1 MSGKAT
7 VAKAHSKTPDPSGRR
22 LECAMVS
29 KVDST
34 PLHISKFMKPPIFTS
49 YDIANQ
55 LCWFAEY
62 NKGGFFAKLTVAKQ
76 QLPKHIQRRQ
86 TLR

>member
-1 MSGKAT
+1 MLF
-7 VAKAHSKTPDPSGRR
+7 HP
-22 LECAMVS
+22 
-29 KVDST
+29 T

-62 NKGGFFAKLTVAKQ
+62 NSVQSKPFRCTHPIFYLWCKFHFICSPYGRPYMVRT
-76 QLPKHIQRRQ
+76 PCI
-86 TLR
+86 

>member
-1 MSGKAT
+1 MR
-7 VAKAHSKTPDPSGRR
+7 VAQSLSAHENAP
-22 LECAMVS
+22 ECAFS
-29 KVDST
+29 KRKMFT

-62 NKGGFFAKLTVAKQ
+62 NKGGLSVAKQ
-76 QLPKHIQRRQ
+76 QFTP
-86 TLR
+86 LRIENAHGTVTFR